1 MKKFLRILAFATV
14 LVAMSCNHKDLC
26 YHHRDHA
33 HRYHIN
39 VIADYRYDWEENF
52 GGPDWKQQWPEG
64 YLPYDELR
72 PTKPAGLRVI
82 NYNEA
87 GEHNINNVSADGGI
101 VNLYEGYNDLLF
113 HNNDAEYIVFS
124 RVDNSVYTRATTRTR
139 TRTSYMGSEYANE
152 GEETINAPDMLYANY
167 YEDYYVEKRL
177 EPTDVEVTLQPMV
190 FTYKVRY
197 EFKSGLE
204 YVALARGAL
213 SGMARSVLLNT
224 GDTSEEAA
232 TILYDAIVTDYGVG
246 ALVNSFGVPNFPN
259 PNFPSTRA
267 DNRHALNL
275 EVLLKNGNLLNFDFD
290 VTDQVKAQPHGGVI
304 VVKDI
309 VINEEDGRTG
319 TGAFDVEVND
329 WGDYKDIDLPL

>member
-64 YLPYDELR
+64 YLPYDKLR

-87 GEHNINNVSADGGI
+87 GEHNINNVSADGGV